1 MHGSQRV
8 PDGQPVL
15 GEVRRWI
22 CNQFRRVSRV
32 YKRRIVAPQISS
44 ILNITFIK
52 MHDWVRSRNNGKT
65 GMIHMVSDLVGTL
78 CEQIMMVL
86 GKVTV
91 QIFCMTSLKIKTRVL
106 GLSEMHSE

>member
-1 MHGSQRV
+1 MDLQSIPGGFAGLQAAHRGSSDQ
-8 PDGQPVL
+8 L
-15 GEVRRWI
+15 HFK
-22 CNQFRRVSRV
+22 C
-32 YKRRIVAPQISS
+32 
-44 ILNITFIK
+44 
-52 MHDWVRSRNNGKT
+52 SRNNGKT